1 MAVTL
6 WLVFSTPLVLW
17 DVAYVLLRPHSMP
30 GNKLHSP
37 IWIPYALYG
46 TVDYIYGWPAFNDRN
61 GFTAAQSVLN
71 LVETVAYIYYLVVV
85 YRYGDSVASSS
96 RGSQRKTKK
105 GLRWFLR
112 EEKVVSGR
120 AGAIALMV
128 AFSTS
133 LVTLSKTILY
143 WLNEVFSG
151 FANIGHNDTL
161 TLIFL
166 WIIPNGLWIVFPSY
180 NIYVLGSEIISSL
193 ESAGTR
199 ARARPKAS

>member
-1 MAVTL
+1 MVSTRHHPSDFPPPPTPSSPPSSSTCISTNTGKRWMHTPATAVTL

-71 LVETVAYIYYLVVV
+71 LVETVAYIYYLVAV
-85 YRYGDSVASSS
+85 YRYGDTVASNG

-105 GLRWFLR
+105 GLRWFLG

-128 AFSTS
+128 AFSAS

-143 WLNEVFSG
+143 CKLCG
-151 FANIGHNDTL
+151 C
-161 TLIFL
+161 
-166 WIIPNGLWIVFPSY
+166 Y
-180 NIYVLGSEIISSL
+180 
-193 ESAGTR
+193 
-199 ARARPKAS
+199 